1 MREGVITMRKL
12 WRLLGLGCLTALMLV
27 SLSAC
32 SGKSIAQ
39 QDVLTADQKA
49 NRITWG
55 VKADTRLF
63 GLEDIRTGKLE
74 GFEIDLA
81 KALTKKILG
90 PNGKCTFVPVTSG
103 TRVPLLKNGN
113 IDAIM
118 ATMTITPEREKQ
130 VDFTHSYF
138 DAGQS
143 LLVKK
148 GSPIKDIQ
156 DLNKPGKVIL
166 GVSGSNSVKNVA
178 KYAPKARVLQLSD
191 YAQAMTAL
199 KSKQGDA
206 LTTDNGILYG
216 MAAENPS
223 YEVVG
228 GNFTKEPYGIAV
240 NKNQARFKNKL
251 NWALDQVEKDGTYN
265 RLLLKWFGHVKGFDY
280 QEMKR

>member
-1 MREGVITMRKL
+1 M
-12 WRLLGLGCLTALMLV
+12 
-27 SLSAC
+27 
-32 SGKSIAQ
+32 
-39 QDVLTADQKA
+39 
-49 NRITWG
+49 
-55 VKADTRLF
+55 
-63 GLEDIRTGKLE
+63 
-74 GFEIDLA
+74 
-81 KALTKKILG
+81 
-90 PNGKCTFVPVTSG
+90 
-103 TRVPLLKNGN
+103 PLLKNGN

-143 LLVKK
+143 LLVRK
-148 GSPIKDIQ
+148 GSPIKNIN
-156 DLNKPGKVIL
+156 DLNRRGAIIL

-178 KYAPKARVLQLSD
+178 RFAPKARVLQLSD

-199 KSKQGDA
+199 KSNQGDA

-216 MAAENPS
+216 MAAENPG

-240 NKNQARFKNKL
+240 NKNQTRFRNKL
-251 NWALDQVEKDGTYN
+251 NWALREVEKDGTYN
-265 RLLLKWFGHVKGFDY
+265 RLLLKWFGNVKGFNY

>member
-1 MREGVITMRKL
+1 MKRL
-12 WRLLGLGCLTALMLV
+12 WHLLGLGTLLAVMLLT
-27 SLSAC
+27 LSAC
-32 SGKSIAQ
+32 GQSVAK
-39 QDVLTADQKA
+39 QDVLARDEQSKQ
-49 NRITWG
+49 ITWG
-55 VKADTRLF
+55 VKSDTRLF
-63 GLEDIRTGKLE
+63 GLENIRTGKLE

-81 KALTKKILG
+81 KAMTKKILG
-90 PNGKCTFVPVTSG
+90 PKGKCVFVPVTSG

-148 GSPIKDIQ
+148 GSPIKNIN
-156 DLNKPGKVIL
+156 DLNQPGKVVL

-216 MAAENPS
+216 MAAENPG
-223 YEVVG
+223 YEVVR

-240 NKNQARFKNKL
+240 NKNQERFRNKL
-251 NWALDQVEKDGTYN
+251 NWALKEVEKDGTYN
-265 RLLLKWFGHVKGFDY
+265 RLLLKWFGNVKGFNY

>member
-1 MREGVITMRKL
+1 MKRL
-12 WRLLGLGCLTALMLV
+12 WHVLGLGALLTVALLT
-27 SLSAC
+27 LSGCGQSVA
-32 SGKSIAQ
+32 K
-39 QDVLTADQKA
+39 QDVLKQDEQSKQ
-49 NRITWG
+49 ITWG
-55 VKADTRLF
+55 VKSDTRLF
-63 GLEDIRTGKLE
+63 GLENIRTGRLE

-81 KALTKKILG
+81 KAMTKKILG
-90 PNGKCTFVPVTSG
+90 PDGKCVFVPVTSG

-148 GSPIKDIQ
+148 GSPIKNIN
-156 DLNKPGKVIL
+156 DLNHSGKIVL

-216 MAAENPS
+216 MAAENPG

-240 NKNQARFKNKL
+240 NKNQERFRKKL
-251 NWALDQVEKDGTYN
+251 NWALKEVEKDGTYN
-265 RLLLKWFGHVKGFDY
+265 RLLLKWFGNVKGFNY

>member
-1 MREGVITMRKL
+1 MKRL
-12 WRLLGLGCLTALMLV
+12 WHVLGLGALLTVALLP
-27 SLSAC
+27 LSGCGQSVA
-32 SGKSIAQ
+32 K
-39 QDVLTADQKA
+39 QDVLKQDEQSKQ
-49 NRITWG
+49 ITWG
-55 VKADTRLF
+55 VKSDTRLF
-63 GLEDIRTGKLE
+63 GLENIRTGRLE

-81 KALTKKILG
+81 KAMTKKILG
-90 PNGKCTFVPVTSG
+90 PDGKCVFVPVTSG

-148 GSPIKDIQ
+148 GSPIKNIN
-156 DLNKPGKVIL
+156 DLNHSGKIVL

-216 MAAENPS
+216 MAAENPG

-240 NKNQARFKNKL
+240 NKNQERFRKKL
-251 NWALDQVEKDGTYN
+251 NWALKEVEKDGTYN
-265 RLLLKWFGHVKGFDY
+265 RLLLKWFGNVKGFNY

>member
-1 MREGVITMRKL
+1 MKRL
-12 WRLLGLGCLTALMLV
+12 WHLLGLGTLLAVMLLT
-27 SLSAC
+27 LSAC
-32 SGKSIAQ
+32 GQSVAK
-39 QDVLTADQKA
+39 QDVLARDEQSKQ
-49 NRITWG
+49 ITWG
-55 VKADTRLF
+55 VKSDARLF
-63 GLEDIRTGKLE
+63 GLENIRTGKLE

-81 KALTKKILG
+81 KAMTKKILG
-90 PNGKCTFVPVTSG
+90 PKGKCVFVPVTSG

-148 GSPIKDIQ
+148 GSPIKNIN
-156 DLNKPGKVIL
+156 DLNQPGKVVL

-216 MAAENPS
+216 MAAENPG

-240 NKNQARFKNKL
+240 NKNQERFRNKL
-251 NWALDQVEKDGTYN
+251 NWALKEVEKDCTYN
-265 RLLLKWFGHVKGFDY
+265 RLLLKWFGNVKGFNY

>member
-1 MREGVITMRKL
+1 MKKIWHLLTIAAVALISITVL
-12 WRLLGLGCLTALMLV
+12 SGCSSVAN
-27 SLSAC
+27 
-32 SGKSIAQ
+32 
-39 QDVLTADQKA
+39 QDVLEVDQK
-49 NRITWG
+49 NKQITWG

-63 GLEDIRTGKLE
+63 GLENIRTGKLE

-81 KALTKKILG
+81 KAMTKEILG
-90 PNGKCTFVPVTSG
+90 PNGKAVFVPVTSS

-113 IDAIM
+113 IDTIM

-130 VDFTHSYF
+130 VDFTKSYF

-148 GSPIKDIQ
+148 GSPIKNIQ
-156 DLNKPGKVIL
+156 DLNQPGKVIL

-216 MAAENPS
+216 MASENPS

-240 NKNQARFKNKL
+240 NKNQAPFRNKL
-251 NWALDQVEKDGTYN
+251 NWALERLEKNGTYN
-265 RLLLKWFGHVKGFDY
+265 RLLLKWFGNVKGFNY

>member
-1 MREGVITMRKL
+1 MKKFARILGMGAV
-12 WRLLGLGCLTALMLV
+12 LGLALLTLSGCSSSV
-27 SLSAC
+27 SS
-32 SGKSIAQ
+32 
-39 QDVLTADQKA
+39 QDILKADEQS

-63 GLEDIRTGKLE
+63 GLENIRTGKLE

-81 KALTKKILG
+81 KAMTKKILG

-118 ATMTITPEREKQ
+118 ATMTITPERAKQ

-148 GSPIKDIQ
+148 GSPIKNIN
-156 DLNKPGKVIL
+156 DLNKPGEVIL
-166 GVSGSNSVKNVA
+166 GVAGSNSVKNVA
-178 KYAPKARVLQLSD
+178 KYAPKAQVLQLSD

-199 KSKQGDA
+199 KSKQGNA

-216 MAAENPS
+216 MAAENPG

-240 NKNQARFKNKL
+240 NKNQARFRNKL
-251 NWALDQVEKDGTYN
+251 NWALEQVEKDGTYN
-265 RLLLKWFGHVKGFDY
+265 RLLLKWFGNVKGFNY